1 MHEDQFLEAHG
12 SPVGTRL
19 ASGHTGLVQR
29 AGTQWW
35 PPGPNGQRHMNT
47 WIPSLADE
55 AVGAILWMPCL
66 KSKNMNQLEKSCQ
79 IIDFRIG
86 GAFHLG
92 GADSR
97 FRLCLFCS

>member
-1 MHEDQFLEAHG
+1 MHEDQFLEANG

-47 WIPSLADE
+47 WMYQSHHLQ
-55 AVGAILWMPCL
+55 M
-66 KSKNMNQLEKSCQ
+66 KQLELSSGCPV
-79 IIDFRIG
+79 
-86 GAFHLG
+86 
-92 GADSR
+92 
-97 FRLCLFCS
+97 